1 MTQPSTS
8 SNPPAVTMQGSDHL
22 YQWLDSEQISLA
34 FTTYQTNRLFL
45 VGRKEN
51 GHLAVNERLFDKP
64 MGLYASSDTLTM
76 ATRYQIWQLE
86 NRLAKGEQYQGCDRL
101 YVPSQ
106 SHTTGD
112 LNVHDVVV
120 TQEQKILFINTDFS
134 CLATLQ
140 AGFSFAPV
148 WKPAFYHQTCSG
160 RPLSF
165 KWPGHAGRW
174 PHVCHGVQCG

>member
-1 MTQPSTS
+1 MKQQSAFTS
-8 SNPPAVTMQGSDHL
+8 PPAVTMQGSDHF
-22 YQWLDSEQISLA
+22 YQWLDSEQISFA

-64 MGLYASSDTLTM
+64 MGLYASHENLYM

-86 NRLAKGEQYQGCDRL
+86 NRLAKDEQHQGCDRL

-112 LNVHDVVV
+112 LNVHDVVI
-120 TQEQKILFINTDFS
+120 TDEQKVLFMA
-134 CLATLQ
+134 L
-140 AGFSFAPV
+140 
-148 WKPAFYHQTCSG
+148 
-160 RPLSF
+160 
-165 KWPGHAGRW
+165 
-174 PHVCHGVQCG
+174 